1 MEQIGRGAAAAAV
14 TETIDGVKPP
24 LLARS
29 LQEVEPLEAL
39 PEEAAAASEGE
50 AVLTGCRC
58 S

>member
-29 LQEVEPLEAL
+29 LQER
-39 PEEAAAASEGE
+39 ASS
-50 AVLTGCRC
+50 RRPFRF
-58 S
+58 